1 MKSALIRRFPSLCQR
16 SRQNR
21 LCAAVAVLTF
31 STVVSWAQTVGIS
44 TVAGQAGSS
53 ALTDNAVGTSARF
66 YNLGGLASDGTS
78 IFVADTSNNAIR
90 KVLIATGAVSTLAT
104 GFSFPGAVA
113 VDGVGVSYV
122 ADSSNHAIRM
132 VTGGGVVS
140 VTAGSLG
147 VPGASVP
154 STTRALARFNSPQ
167 GIAVNSAGTFVYVA
181 DTGNNVVRRID
192 ILGDVVTEIA
202 SGFKPWGLA
211 LNAAGT
217 ILYATDYNGHTV
229 RSIAVGAGNTLATV
243 AGTVDTSGST
253 DSPALFKNPAAISI
267 DSAGDLYVADTG
279 NHTIRKIVGGTVTT
293 LAGAAGVT
301 GALDAIGAAA
311 RFSGP
316 AGIVAT
322 GVNTLYIA
330 DTNNHALRRAAVV
343 TAPGISSAN
352 TTTFTVGTPGTFTVV
367 ATGSPASIFS
377 IISGSLPPNIT
388 LNATTGVISG
398 TPTTGAGS
406 PYLFTVRATNG
417 VNPPADQAFTLT
429 VNQPPTITSAN
440 NTTFSV
446 GAPGSFSVTATG
458 SPTITYSVIV
468 GALPAWASLNSTTG
482 LISGTPNNN
491 SGSPFNITLQA
502 SNGVGA
508 AATQAFTL
516 TVSTGP
522 AVSTHPA
529 HSATLAGQTATFTVV
544 ASGTPAPT
552 YLWERQP
559 AAGGG
564 FAALS
569 EGGTYSGVTGATL
582 FVNSVSSAMSGD
594 QFRVRVENGVGP
606 AVYSTVATL
615 TMAQLPV
622 ITSSAATTFVVN
634 QAGTFTVTAT
644 GTPAPTFSVTSGSLP
659 AWATLDGVT
668 GIIAGTPLNTS
679 GSPFSFQLT
688 ATNGINPASTQSFVL
703 SVSLADL
710 IATIST
716 QPVSATVNVGQNA
729 TFTGAATGTPA
740 PTLRWQRQPSGTS
753 GFINLSD
760 DQTYSGTTD
769 VTLII
774 TNVTAG
780 MTGDQFRLVAT
791 NTGNS
796 GTQSATSTAATLTVN
811 IGTAITTFAG
821 LPGSSGTANGTGTA
835 ARFNTPASIAIDA
848 QGNFYVADSANH
860 VVRKI
865 NSAGVVTT
873 LAGLAGS
880 GGYADGIGSAAR
892 FSGPSA
898 VAVDASGNVY
908 VADTY
913 NHVIRVISAEGTVAT
928 LAGLANTSGSA
939 DGVGSLARF
948 AFPSGIAVD
957 INSVLYVADSF
968 NHTIRRIGVGAT
980 VSTLA
985 GSAGIAGNTNGL
997 AVNARFS
1004 YPNGIAVSSGGV
1016 LYVADSVNH
1025 LIRQISVLGDVS
1037 TLAGGAGLAGSTDAN
1052 GTAARFN
1059 QPTGVAV
1066 DNFGNVFVSDTYN
1079 HTIRKIT
1086 MAGDVTTLAGLAG
1099 VSGLPDGIGSVARF
1113 NQPFDLVVDA
1123 NGSLYIADTRN
1134 NAIRRS
1140 GTTTAPVIQTE
1151 PQNRTVP
1158 AGGSTTFAVVATGVP
1173 DPSYQWQLQA
1183 AGTTG
1188 FVNLANTAFYSGVTT
1203 ATLTLSN
1210 VLSSSQ
1216 GDAYRVFVTNGIN
1229 PAAISSAAS
1238 ITIGEAPVITS
1249 ANSAA
1254 FRALQPGT
1262 FTLTASGTPAPTFLA
1277 TGLPNWLLLNPAT
1290 GVLSGTPPEDAVG
1303 DLAITLFANNGGTV
1317 SQAFTLTITPA
1328 NVAPAITTQPVA
1340 QAVNQGQ
1347 PATFSVVASGAL
1359 PVSYQWR
1366 RNGVGIM
1373 GATGASFTVANAQPA
1388 NAGNYSVSIMNSAG
1402 AVISNAAELVVNT
1415 LPVFNFQPRTQ
1426 TVLAGASVTFGVGAT
1441 GATSFTYQW
1450 RKNGVAILGA
1460 TNPSLTLIGT
1470 TAADAGVYDAIVTNA
1485 IGSSISSVAQLM
1497 VVTAPTAP
1505 IITASPAPRTVLVG
1519 TETTFSVSAT
1529 GAPAPGY
1536 QWRKNG
1542 TAIAGAIGSSLTLP
1556 AVQSSDAAS
1565 YDVVVTNSMG
1575 SVTSAA
1581 AGLRVIARSFAGV
1594 YFGSFSGGIGNFAL
1608 YIRDDNTGVFLGYL
1622 PANVAPVMSLNILVA
1637 DNGTFGFS
1645 QSSVTTAV
1653 APDLDPAR
1661 SAALNPVAVVATIGT
1676 DGSITGGLSGGA
1688 TASLTGSAAPQGA
1701 TQNAAGFYQT
1711 GASES
1716 STRALAVA
1724 GPNGEAFAVILSGA
1738 ATDGGPGFVNNVGL
1752 LRVITGRSIIT
1763 LTINPTSGEVAGSS
1777 TGVVTATLRGGSE
1790 AELDRQRIVN
1800 ISTRARV
1807 GTGDEVAIAGF
1818 VITGQESKPVL
1829 IRAVGPTLA
1838 TAFQLSGALA
1848 SPRLELFQGTT
1859 SLAVNSGIAG
1869 NRVALDAA
1877 AQRAGAFALGA
1888 AGTDAAILITLAPG
1902 NYTAIVSST
1911 TATAGVALVEVYDLS
1926 APGRG
1931 QKLLNIST
1939 RASAGTAENTLIAGF
1954 VVPAGVTKRVLIRG
1968 VGPGLTSFGVAGALA
1983 QPSLSLTSGGTTIAQ
1998 NTNWATSPDSAVIS
2012 AASLQVGAFGL
2023 ATNDSAMVVTL
2034 VPGNYTAQVVGVGGA
2049 TGVALI
2055 EVYELP

>member
-1 MKSALIRRFPSLCQR
+1 MKSTLTRRTQTFVHR
-16 SRQNR
+16 SRQIR
-21 LCAAVAVLTF
+21 RCALAALLGFTAVT
-31 STVVSWAQTVGIS
+31 SGAQTVGIS

-66 YNLGGLASDGTS
+66 NNLGGLASDGTS
-78 IFVADTSNNAIR
+78 IYVADTSNNAIR

-104 GFSFPGAVA
+104 GFNFPGGIA
-113 VDGVGVSYV
+113 VDGASISYV
-122 ADSSNHAIRM
+122 ADSSNHVIRK
-132 VTGGGVVS
+132 VTAGGAVS

-147 VPGASVP
+147 VSGVSVL
-154 STTRALARFNSPQ
+154 STTQASARFNSPQ
-167 GIAVNSAGTFVYVA
+167 GIAVNSGGTLVYVA

-192 ILGDVVTEIA
+192 LVGDVVTEIA

-243 AGTVDTSGST
+243 AGTFNTSGST
-253 DSPALFKNPAAISI
+253 DSPALFQNPAAISV

-279 NHTIRKIVGGTVTT
+279 NHTIRKIVAGTVTT
-293 LAGAAGVT
+293 LAGGAGVAGT
-301 GALDAIGAAA
+301 LDGVGTAA

-330 DTNNHALRRAAVV
+330 DTNNHTLRRAAAV
-343 TAPGISSAN
+343 TAPGFSSAN
-352 TTTFTVGTPGTFTVV
+352 NATFTVGTSATFTVV
-367 ATGSPASIFS
+367 ATGSPASTFS

-429 VNQPPTITSAN
+429 VNQPPIITSAST
-440 NTTFSV
+440 TTFSV

-468 GALPAWASLNSTTG
+468 GALPAWASLHPTTG
-482 LISGTPNNN
+482 VISGTPNNN

-502 SNGVGA
+502 SNGVGT

-522 AVSTHPA
+522 AISFHPA
-529 HSATLAGQTATFTVV
+529 NSATLAGQSATFTVV

-569 EGGTYSGVTGATL
+569 EGGTYSGVTSATL

-594 QFRVRVENGVGP
+594 QFRVRVDNGVGS
-606 AVYSTVATL
+606 AVYSTAATL
-615 TMAQLPV
+615 TTAQLPG
-622 ITSSAATTFVVN
+622 IISSAATTFVVN

-644 GTPAPTFSVTSGSLP
+644 GTPAPTFNVTSGSLP
-659 AWATLDGVT
+659 PWATLNGVT
-668 GIIAGTPLNTS
+668 GVIAGTPLNTS

-688 ATNGINPASTQSFVL
+688 ATNGVNPAATQNFVL
-703 SVSLADL
+703 SVSLADVT
-710 IATIST
+710 AAIST
-716 QPVSATVNVGQNA
+716 NPVGAAVNVGQNA

-740 PTLRWQRQPSGTS
+740 PALRWQRQPSGTS
-753 GFINLSD
+753 GFIDLSD
-760 DQTYSGTTD
+760 DATYSGTTD
-769 VTLII
+769 VTLTIV
-774 TNVTAG
+774 NVAPG

-791 NTGNS
+791 NTVNS

-821 LPGSSGTANGTGTA
+821 LPGFSGSVNGTGTA
-835 ARFNTPASIAIDA
+835 ARFNTPASIAIDT
-848 QGNFYVADSANH
+848 QGNFYVADAANH
-860 VVRKI
+860 IVRKI
-865 NSAGVVTT
+865 NSAGNVTT

-880 GGYADGIGSAAR
+880 GGYVDGIGSAAR

-898 VAVDASGNVY
+898 VAVDAIGNVY

-913 NHVIRVISAEGTVAT
+913 NHVIRVISSGGTVST
-928 LAGLANTSGSA
+928 LAGLANMAGSA
-939 DGVGSLARF
+939 DGVGNLARF

-957 INSVLYVADSF
+957 TSSTVYVADSS
-968 NHTIRRIGVGAT
+968 NHTIRRIDFGGT

-985 GSAGIAGNTNGL
+985 GLAGSSGSANGSG
-997 AVNARFS
+997 ASARFS
-1004 YPNGIAVSSGGV
+1004 YPNGIAVGSGGV
-1016 LYVADSVNH
+1016 LYVADSFNH
-1025 LIRQISVLGDVS
+1025 LIRQVSALGTVS

-1052 GTAARFN
+1052 GTMARFN

-1066 DNFGNVFVSDTYN
+1066 DSSGNVYVSDTYN
-1079 HTIRKIT
+1079 HTIRRIALT
-1086 MAGDVTTLAGLAG
+1086 GDVTTLAGLAG
-1099 VSGLPDGIGSVARF
+1099 VAGQADGIGSAARF
-1113 NQPFDLVVDA
+1113 NQPFDVVVDA
-1123 NGSLYIADTRN
+1123 DGNLYVADTRN
-1134 NAIRRS
+1134 EAIRRS
-1140 GTTTAPVIQTE
+1140 GTTTAPVILTE

-1158 AGGSTTFAVVATGVP
+1158 AGGSTTFAMVATGVP
-1173 DPSYQWQLQA
+1173 APSYQWQLQA

-1188 FVNLANTAFYSGVTT
+1188 FVNLANSTLYSGVTT

-1210 VLSSSQ
+1210 VSSFSQ
-1216 GDAYRVFVTNGIN
+1216 GDEYRVFVTNGIN
-1229 PAAISSAAS
+1229 PAATSSAAS

-1249 ANSAA
+1249 PNSAS

-1262 FTLTASGTPAPTFLA
+1262 FFLTATGTPAPSFLA
-1277 TGLPNWLLLNPAT
+1277 TGLPDWLLLNPAT
-1290 GVLSGTPPEDAVG
+1290 GALSGTPPEDAVG
-1303 DLAITLFANNGGTV
+1303 DRTITLFANNGGTV
-1317 SQAFTLTITPA
+1317 SQAFTLTVTPA
-1328 NVAPAITTQPVA
+1328 NMAPGIMTQPVA

-1347 PATFSVVASGAL
+1347 PATFSVVASGTP

-1388 NAGNYSVSIMNSAG
+1388 NAGAYSVSIMNAAG
-1402 AVISNAAELVVNT
+1402 TVISNAAELVVNT
-1415 LPVFNFQPRTQ
+1415 LPVFSLQPRTQ
-1426 TVLAGASVTFGVGAT
+1426 TVLAGTSVTFGVGAT

-1450 RKNGVAILGA
+1450 RKNGVAIIGA
-1460 TNPSLTLIGT
+1460 TTPSLTLTGT

-1485 IGSSISSVAQLM
+1485 MGSSISSVAQLM
-1497 VVTAPTAP
+1497 VATSPVAP
-1505 IITASPAPRTVLVG
+1505 IITASPAPRAVLVG
-1519 TETTFSVSAT
+1519 TGTTFSVSAT

-1542 TAIAGAIGSSLTLP
+1542 TAITGAVGSSLTLP
-1556 AVQSSDAAS
+1556 AVQSGDAAS

-1575 SVTSAA
+1575 SVTSSV

-1608 YIRDDNTGVFLGYL
+1608 YVRDDNTGVFLGYL
-1622 PANVAPVMSLNILVA
+1622 PANAAPVMSLNILVA

-1645 QSSVTTAV
+1645 QSSVTTAD
-1653 APDLDPAR
+1653 ARDLEPAR
-1661 SAALNPVAVVATIGT
+1661 SAALTPVTLIGTIGT

-1688 TASLTGSAAPQGA
+1688 TASLTGSSAPRGA
-1701 TQNAAGFYQT
+1701 TQNVAGYYEA
-1711 GASES
+1711 GASGN
-1716 STRALAVA
+1716 STRALAIA
-1724 GPNGEAFAVILSGA
+1724 GPSGQAFAVTLSGT
-1738 ATDGGPGFVNNVGL
+1738 ATDGGSGIVNNAGQLSV
-1752 LRVITGRSIIT
+1752 VTSRSIIT
-1763 LTINPTSGEVAGSS
+1763 LTINPTSGAVAGTS
-1777 TGVVTATLRGGSE
+1777 TGVVAATLSGGSE

-1800 ISTRARV
+1800 ISSRARV
-1807 GTGDEVAIAGF
+1807 GAGDQVAIAGF

-1911 TATAGVALVEVYDLS
+1911 TAATGVALVEVYDLS
-1926 APGRG
+1926 APDRG

-1939 RASAGTAENTLIAGF
+1939 RAAAGTAENTLIAGF

-1968 VGPGLTSFGVAGALA
+1968 VGPGLTPFAVTGVLA
-1983 QPSLSLTSGGTTIAQ
+1983 QPSLSLNSGVTTIAQ
-1998 NTNWATSPDSAVIS
+1998 NTNWATSPDSAAIS

-2034 VPGNYTAQVVGVGGA
+2034 APGNYTAQVVGVGGT